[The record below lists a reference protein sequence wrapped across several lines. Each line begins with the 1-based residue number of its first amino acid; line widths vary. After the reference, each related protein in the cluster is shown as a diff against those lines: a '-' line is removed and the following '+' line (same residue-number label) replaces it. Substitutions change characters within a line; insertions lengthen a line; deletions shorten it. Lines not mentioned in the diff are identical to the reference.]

1 MFLLT
6 PLLGLLGG
14 KITRLEI
21 YAGIA
26 AVAAIGWFVWIHEHD
41 AALLARQAARAQA
54 VAAAAQLADARAAT
68 AAVAQVAH
76 DAVARAAALTTARME
91 IANAPAPAAACGPPA
106 AVLRAVGAMRASP

>member
-1 MFLLT
+1 MPFLA

-14 KITRLEI
+14 KITRWEI
-21 YAGIA
+21 YLGIA
-26 AVAAIGWFVWIHEHD
+26 AVVAVGWFVWIHEHD

-76 DAVARAAALTTARME
+76 DAVARAAALATARME

-106 AVLRAVGAMRASP
+106 AVQRALGVLRQHP

>member
-1 MFLLT
+1 MPFVA

-14 KITRLEI
+14 KITRWEI
-21 YAGIA
+21 YAVGA
-26 AVAAIGWFVWIHEHD
+26 LLVGLGAWYVVHAHD
-41 AALLARQAARAQA
+41 ARLLAQAAQRAQA
-54 VAAAAQLADARAAT
+54 VADAARLKDAKAAT